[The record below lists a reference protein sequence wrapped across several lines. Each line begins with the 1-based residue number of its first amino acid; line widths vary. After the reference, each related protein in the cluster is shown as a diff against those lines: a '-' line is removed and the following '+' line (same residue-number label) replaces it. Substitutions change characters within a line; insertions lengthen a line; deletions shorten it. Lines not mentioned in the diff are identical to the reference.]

1 MDVLLV
7 DDHPII
13 HETLRAM
20 VRSLRPDGGFS
31 QPVRSRRGLVRGA
44 AAGAARA
51 RAARPRAAGCSGMD
65 ALVKFRQ
72 AVPNARVVVISA
84 DEDHERVRA
93 ALSEGA
99 ASYVPKTLRPKAMV
113 DALRTILDG
122 GMFTA
127 FGGPGP
133 LVHCDKCH
141 KTAHV
146 GRGTASRLA
155 QVRRF
160 SG

>member
-20 VRSLRPDGGFS
+20 VRSLRPAVEFHS
-31 QPVRSRRGLVRGA
+31 QFDL
-44 AAGAARA
+44 AAGLSQAR
-51 RAARPRAAGCSGMD
+51 RLEELKLVLLDLGLPGCSGMD
-65 ALVKFRQ
+65 ALVKFREV
-72 AVPNARVVVISA
+72 VPHARVVVISA
-84 DEDHERVRA
+84 DADGERVRE

-122 GMFTA
+122 GVYTPPPA
-127 FGGPGP
+127 APQP
-133 LVHCDKCH
+133 
-141 KTAHV
+141 
-146 GRGTASRLA
+146 
-155 QVRRF
+155 
-160 SG
+160 

>member
-20 VRSLRPDGGFS
+20 VRSLRPAADFHS
-31 QPVRSRRGLVRGA
+31 QFDLDAGLCEARRLERLELVLLDLGL
-44 AAGAARA
+44 
-51 RAARPRAAGCSGMD
+51 PGCSGME
-65 ALVKFRQ
+65 ALVEFRK
-72 AVPNARVVVISA
+72 AVPGARVVVISA
-84 DEDHERVRA
+84 DEDDERVRE

-122 GMFTA
+122 GMYR
-127 FGGPGP
+127 PP
-133 LVHCDKCH
+133 
-141 KTAHV
+141 
-146 GRGTASRLA
+146 ASPER
-155 QVRRF
+155 
-160 SG
+160 